1 MISEITANTA
11 ESLAIVIPAC
21 HEADM
26 NREAFSLYMHETTRD
41 DTGTIKSYMK
51 ALELL
56 GKMIHQSPEGFGDC
70 ENIWQISTDARLRA
84 LEEKI
89 RHEQKKEEASVWYLK
104 GQKSYL
110 QKGFCAAAIAHY
122 RRFLLER
129 KHQDKLINLFR
140 THQGDPDEL
149 AKLLN
154 QEVKLPKDIQ
164 KELKGK
170 EAIRQVKVRTN
181 QGAFRDMILET
192 YHNRCCVTGLDIPQ
206 LCIASHII
214 PWSDRKDTRMD
225 VRNGLCLSAT
235 YDKAF
240 DKHLISFD
248 EKYCLIVSRNI
259 RDHYRNDH
267 ARELFEKREG
277 QKIDLPLKTSY
288 KPMQAYLETHRSK
301 VVV

>member
-1 MISEITANTA
+1 
-11 ESLAIVIPAC
+11 
-21 HEADM
+21 M
-26 NREAFSLYMHETTRD
+26 NRDAFSLYMHETTRD

-51 ALELL
+51 ALELV

-70 ENIWQISTDARLRA
+70 ENIWLISTDARLRA

-110 QKGFCAAAIAHY
+110 QKGFCSAAIAHY

-129 KHQDKLINLFR
+129 KHQDKLMNLFR
-140 THQGDPDEL
+140 SHQGDPDEL

-154 QEVKLPKDIQ
+154 KEVKLPKDIQ

-181 QGAFRDMILET
+181 QGAFRDMVLET
-192 YHNRCCVTGLDIPQ
+192 YQNRCCITGLDIPQ

-214 PWSDRKDTRMD
+214 PWSDCKETRMD

-240 DKHLISFD
+240 DKHLISLD
-248 EKYCLIVSRNI
+248 EDYSLLVSPAI

-267 ARELFEKREG
+267 ARDLFEKREG
-277 QKIDLPLKTSY
+277 QVISMPKNADRWPLQS
-288 KPMQAYLETHRSK
+288 YLEVHRKKSLN
-301 VVV
+301 VG

>member
-1 MISEITANTA
+1 
-11 ESLAIVIPAC
+11 
-21 HEADM
+21 
-26 NREAFSLYMHETTRD
+26 
-41 DTGTIKSYMK
+41 
-51 ALELL
+51 
-56 GKMIHQSPEGFGDC
+56 MIHQSPEGFGDC
-70 ENIWQISTDARLRA
+70 ANIWQISTDARLRA

-104 GQKSYL
+104 DQKSYL

-129 KHQDKLINLFR
+129 KHQDKLMNLFR
-140 THQGDPDEL
+140 SHQGDPDEL

-192 YHNRCCVTGLDIPQ
+192 YQNRCCITGLDIPQ

-214 PWSDRKDTRMD
+214 PWSERKETRMD

-240 DKHLISFD
+240 DKHLISLD
-248 EKYCLIVSRNI
+248 EDYRLLISPSI

-277 QKIDLPLKTSY
+277 QKIHLPKTS
-288 KPMQAYLETHRSK
+288 KLRPLAKFLLVHRTKLAS
-301 VVV
+301 